1 MLGVGD
7 LLTRMANCC
16 TPILGDDII
25 GYITRTRG
33 VTVHRRNCS
42 NIIAERETERLI
54 PVAWS
59 QAHELYPVRVR
70 LEAQDRVGL
79 LRDITSLVSEEGVNI
94 ASCVSEEE
102 KGY

>member
-1 MLGVGD
+1 M
-7 LLTRMANCC
+7 R
-16 TPILGDDII
+16 
-25 GYITRTRG
+25 
-33 VTVHRRNCS
+33 
-42 NIIAERETERLI
+42 
-54 PVAWS
+54 WS

-102 KGY
+102 KDISVVSLTVYVDGISQLNRLFSKMESVRGVIGVSRTRV